1 MRLCRHLYRV
11 SKSLLS
17 TFCLFFSSFFQLL
30 HLKYVNR
37 TTNISLYSDTFMG
50 FFFIVGK
57 PKFSLPLGFLC
68 CVLDCM
74 DNECGIRSKSNRL
87 SAKCCLFG
95 VLICHLTSLHI
106 FAVFML
112 LLLLL
117 RNCLFVNLLTL
128 TISCRLVVAVIHS
141 SCRCIPTNYMLF
153 YLVLVLTFQNQTK
166 SFSPLALFWFPHLF
180 IQKLKHWGYT
190 QKLNSF
196 VGSSAKRTT
205 MQSYKIF
212 ICKM

>member
-1 MRLCRHLYRV
+1 MRLCRHLYREQIFV
-11 SKSLLS
+11 VHILV
-17 TFCLFFSSFFQLL
+17 FFFSSFFQLL

-50 FFFIVGK
+50 FFFVVGK

-87 SAKCCLFG
+87 SAKCCQFG

-112 LLLLL
+112 LLLLW
-117 RNCLFVNLLTL
+117 NCLFVNLLTL

-141 SCRCIPTNYMLF
+141 SCRCIPTNYMLY

-166 SFSPLALFWFPHLF
+166 SFSPLALFGFSHLF

-196 VGSSAKRTT
+196 AGSSAKRTT

>member
-50 FFFIVGK
+50 FFYRRKTKIQSAIGFPLLCARLYGQWMWHQIEIESPFCEVLSIRC
-57 PKFSLPLGFLC
+57 FNLPFNISAYLC
-68 CVLDCM
+68 C
-74 DNECGIRSKSNRL
+74 
-87 SAKCCLFG
+87 
-95 VLICHLTSLHI
+95 
-106 FAVFML
+106 FML

-166 SFSPLALFWFPHLF
+166 SFSPLALFWFPHLC

>member
-17 TFCLFFSSFFQLL
+17 TFCFFLLFFFNYFIWNMWIVPQIFHFIQILSW
-30 HLKYVNR
+30 V
-37 TTNISLYSDTFMG
+37 
-50 FFFIVGK
+50 FFIVGK

-112 LLLLL
+112 LLLLW
-117 RNCLFVNLLTL
+117 NCLFVNLLTL